1 MVLVI
6 EGVIEEVVFRNE
18 NNGYTV
24 ARLNTSDGPVTIVGN
39 AAVINQDEMVEIEGE
54 WVYHEKFGEQIQ
66 FKNIKTTIPSTL
78 KGIENYLA
86 SGLLPYVGPKTAK
99 NIVKRFGMDSLE
111 IIQYNPEEL
120 KEIPGIG
127 EKKLEKIS
135 QAYEEHR
142 ELRDIMVYL
151 QQYDISV
158 KSGIKIYK
166 KYGSETINMISEN
179 PYRLSEDV
187 YGIGFKTADN
197 IARKM
202 GISFESPFRIEAGL
216 KYTMM
221 SSAGEGHCYLPK
233 EELLSKTS
241 DMLEVDIDLVDDML
255 RELALNRNFH
265 ISNDLNNEIVY
276 YMPFH
281 VAENNVATKIVE
293 LSKVEFKEVEI
304 NIEKHIKE
312 IGEEENIKFGKKQIL
327 AIEESLD
334 SGVVVITGGPGTGK
348 TTTINAI
355 IKIYEDLDLKVVLA
369 APTGRASKRMTETT
383 GKESK
388 TIHRLLEFSY
398 LEEDM
403 AFNKDEDSPIEG
415 DVVIIDEAS
424 MIDILLMN
432 SLLKAIDPGT
442 RLILV
447 GDIDQLPSVGA
458 GNVLKDI
465 INSESVNVVKLDEI
479 FRQAEKSMI
488 VINAHRI
495 NKGEKPILNEKDKD
509 FYFIN
514 TNKPEDTLKTI
525 IGLNKDR
532 LPNFYN
538 VDPTQDIQV
547 LTPMKRGD
555 VGTNSLNKHLQA
567 ALNPKSQDKEE
578 KKMGNEIFRT
588 GDKIMQIK
596 NNYNI
601 EWRSIKNGLEV
612 DKGEG
617 VFNGDFGYISDIDNE
632 AGSMIVLFDDE
643 REVEYS
649 FNQLDE
655 LQLAYA
661 TTVHKSQGSEFP
673 IIIMPIHW
681 GPPMLLTRNLIYTA
695 ITRARQLV
703 VLVGESKF
711 LQMMINNNKI
721 EKRYSSLDKKIKE
734 YLQTFYF

>member
-1 MVLVI
+1 MLVV
-6 EGVIEEVVFRNE
+6 EGVIEEIIFRNE
-18 NNGYTV
+18 DNGYTI
-24 ARLNTSDGPVTIVGN
+24 AKLNTSDGLVTIVGN
-39 AAVINQDEMVEIEGE
+39 AAIINQDEMVEVEGE
-54 WVYHEKFGEQIQ
+54 WVYHEKFGEQIE

-99 NIVKRFGMDSLE
+99 NIVEKFGMDSLE
-111 IIQYNPEEL
+111 IIQYNPERL

-127 EKKLEKIS
+127 DKKLKSIS
-135 QAYEEHR
+135 EAYEEHR

-151 QQYDISV
+151 QQYDIGV

-166 KYGSETINMISEN
+166 KYGSQTINVISEN
-179 PYRLSEDV
+179 PYKLSEDI
-187 YGIGFKTADN
+187 YGIGFKTADQ

-202 GISFESPFRIEAGL
+202 GISLESPFRIEAGL
-216 KYTMM
+216 KYTMT

-233 EELLSKTS
+233 DELLSKTS
-241 DMLEVDIDLVDDML
+241 SMLGIDIDLVEDIL
-255 RELALNRNFH
+255 RNLALSQDFH
-265 ISNDLNNEIVY
+265 ISQDINNTIVY

-281 VAENNVATKIVE
+281 LAENNVASKIVE
-293 LSKVEFKEVEI
+293 LSRVDFKELEV
-304 NIEKHIKE
+304 NIESHIKE
-312 IGEEENIKFGKKQIL
+312 IEEKENIQFGKKQIS

-334 SGVVVITGGPGTGK
+334 NGVVIITGGPGTGK

-355 IKIYEDLDLKVVLA
+355 IKIYEELDLKVVLA
-369 APTGRASKRMTETT
+369 APTGRAAKRMTETS

-403 AFNKDEDSPIEG
+403 AFNRDEHSPIEG
-415 DVVIIDEAS
+415 DLIIIDEAS

-465 INSESVNVVKLDEI
+465 IKSGSVNVVELDEI
-479 FRQAEKSMI
+479 FRQAEESMI
-488 VINAHRI
+488 IVNAHRI
-495 NKGEKPILNEKDKD
+495 NKGEAPILNNKDKD

-514 TNKPEDTLKTI
+514 KNKPEESLATI
-525 IGLNKDR
+525 IGLNKER
-532 LPNFYN
+532 LPNFYD
-538 VDPTQDIQV
+538 VDPIQDIQV
-547 LTPMKRGD
+547 LTPMKKGE
-555 VGTNSLNKHLQA
+555 VGTKSLNKHLQA
-567 ALNPKSQDKEE
+567 ALNPQSQYKEE
-578 KKMGNEIFRT
+578 KAIGDEIFRT
-588 GDKIMQIK
+588 GDKVMQVR

-601 EWRSIKNGLEV
+601 EWKIIKDGLEV

-617 VFNGDFGYISDIDNE
+617 VFNGDLGNILDIDN
-632 AGSMIVLFDDE
+632 GRGNLTVLFDDE
-643 REVEYS
+643 KEVQYS

-661 TTVHKSQGSEFP
+661 TTVHKAQGSEFP

-703 VLVGESKF
+703 VLVGERKY
-711 LQMMINNNKI
+711 LGMMISNNKI
-721 EKRYSSLDKKIKE
+721 AKRYSSLDKKIRE
-734 YLQTFYF
+734 YLQTFYY

>member
-1 MVLVI
+1 MLVV
-6 EGVIEEVVFRNE
+6 EGVIEEIIFRNE
-18 NNGYTV
+18 DNGYTI
-24 ARLNTSDGPVTIVGN
+24 AKLNTSDGLVTIVGN
-39 AAVINQDEMVEIEGE
+39 AAIINQDEMVEVEGE
-54 WVYHEKFGEQIQ
+54 WVYHEKFGEQIE

-99 NIVKRFGMDSLE
+99 NIVEKFGMDSLE
-111 IIQYNPEEL
+111 IIQYNPERL

-127 EKKLEKIS
+127 DKKLKSIS
-135 QAYEEHR
+135 EAYEEHR

-151 QQYDISV
+151 QQYDIGV

-166 KYGSETINMISEN
+166 KYGSQTINVISEN
-179 PYRLSEDV
+179 PYKLSEDI
-187 YGIGFKTADN
+187 YGIGFKTADQ

-202 GISFESPFRIEAGL
+202 GISLESPFRIEAGL
-216 KYTMM
+216 KYTMT

-233 EELLSKTS
+233 DELLSKTS
-241 DMLEVDIDLVDDML
+241 SMLGIDIDLVEDIL
-255 RELALNRNFH
+255 RNLALSQDFH
-265 ISNDLNNEIVY
+265 ISQDINNTIVY

-281 VAENNVATKIVE
+281 LAENNVASKIVE
-293 LSKVEFKEVEI
+293 LSRVDFKELEV
-304 NIEKHIKE
+304 NIESHIKE
-312 IGEEENIKFGKKQIL
+312 IEEKENIQFGKKQIS

-334 SGVVVITGGPGTGK
+334 NGVVIITGGPGTGK

-355 IKIYEDLDLKVVLA
+355 IKIYEELDLKVVLA
-369 APTGRASKRMTETT
+369 APTGRAAKRMTETS

-403 AFNKDEDSPIEG
+403 AFNRDEHSPIEG
-415 DVVIIDEAS
+415 DLIIIDEAS

-458 GNVLKDI
+458 GNILKDI
-465 INSESVNVVKLDEI
+465 IKSGSVNVVELDEI
-479 FRQAEKSMI
+479 FRQAEESMI
-488 VINAHRI
+488 IVNAHRI
-495 NKGEKPILNEKDKD
+495 NKGEAPILNNKDKD

-514 TNKPEDTLKTI
+514 KNKPEESLATI
-525 IGLNKDR
+525 IGLNKER
-532 LPNFYN
+532 LPNFYD
-538 VDPTQDIQV
+538 VDPIQDIQV
-547 LTPMKRGD
+547 LTPMKKGE
-555 VGTNSLNKHLQA
+555 VGTKSLNKHLQA
-567 ALNPKSQDKEE
+567 ALNPQSQYKEE
-578 KKMGNEIFRT
+578 KAIGDEIFRT
-588 GDKIMQIK
+588 GDKVMQVR

-601 EWRSIKNGLEV
+601 EWKIIKDGLEV

-617 VFNGDFGYISDIDNE
+617 VFNGDLGNILDIDN
-632 AGSMIVLFDDE
+632 GRGNLTVLFDDE
-643 REVEYS
+643 KEVQYS

-661 TTVHKSQGSEFP
+661 TTVHKAQGSEFP

-703 VLVGESKF
+703 VLVGERKY
-711 LQMMINNNKI
+711 LGMMISNNKI
-721 EKRYSSLDKKIKE
+721 AKRYSSLDKKIRE
-734 YLQTFYF
+734 YLQTFYY